1 MKILMVNDPLSLHEA
16 ACIKVIMLSVP
27 RSYINHLT
35 LFRHINSR
43 KKRPTQWQS
52 VQTRGHNSVCVVLCV
67 YRLYGVLRP
76 GGVDCVWSWTKCIT
90 TNFPHRHRH
99 RQCLGL
105 GLCILRSSGY
115 WLKTEHWN
123 RCLRFLR
130 YAVMLVFWAT
140 VLWFQ
145 TWMRTVLLF
154 CSLNQATIQSHHI

>member
-67 YRLYGVLRP
+67 YRLYGVLRA
-76 GGVDCVWSWTKCIT
+76 GGVGCVWSWTKCIT
-90 TNFPHRHRH
+90 TNFPHRH

-115 WLKTEHWN
+115 WLNIETSAWDS
-123 RCLRFLR
+123 C
-130 YAVMLVFWAT
+130 AMLVFWAT

-154 CSLNQATIQSHHI
+154 CSLNQATIQSLHN